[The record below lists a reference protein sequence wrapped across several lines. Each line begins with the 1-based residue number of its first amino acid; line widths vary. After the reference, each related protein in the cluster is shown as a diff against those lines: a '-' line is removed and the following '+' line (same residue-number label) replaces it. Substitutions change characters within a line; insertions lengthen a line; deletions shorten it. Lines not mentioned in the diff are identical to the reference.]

1 MTLQNLRH
9 PLSAAIG
16 GVGLALLSL
25 GALESRAQPPIVQ
38 PGAPGQPS
46 RVVSAA
52 EASNLAGIRFT
63 DADVKF
69 MQGMISHHAQ
79 ALEMTALLDT
89 RTGGGAMR
97 RLAQRIA
104 LSQEDE
110 IAMMREWLR
119 ARGQAVPADDAHH
132 APDWQPMPGM
142 LTGEEMERLAAARG
156 GAFDRLFLELM
167 IKHHRGALTMV
178 ENLLEQRG
186 AAQDSQLFAFTSDV
200 TSDQTAEIDRM
211 DAMLAELSP
220 DPRVR
225 LAAGFEDAGQA
236 LWNMALVAT
245 RPKPE
250 GFYDPRNPAG
260 RPVPVESEAEP
271 AEPAPAAAEEPDEDA
286 ERNED
291 AGREEGEP
299 EESAGHDGDAE
310 HGGAG
315 QGDAEHGGA
324 GHDDAERSEDAGREE
339 GEPEE
344 SAGHDGDAE
353 HGGAGHDAGNRQDA
367 GGGEPREAAAG
378 DDGDDPQ
385 RRGLLNFGNTD
396 LAFAGDRLFL
406 GSHHGFNT
414 YRVEVPAAPQLVG
427 SVVCPGGQGDVS
439 VVGNLLIMSV
449 EQTRGR
455 LDCGLQGVAEPVS
468 EARFRGIRI
477 FDVGDARMPRQVA
490 AVQTCRGSHTHTV
503 VTDPDDEGNVYVYGS
518 GTAPVRPGEELAGC
532 SDESPAENP
541 DTALFRIDVIRIPL
555 ASPGDAAIVSRPFV
569 FRDPETGAAAGL
581 WPGGDHGPGTQRTAE
596 SNRCHD
602 ITVFP
607 EIGLAAGACSGNGI
621 LLDISDPVNPVRLDD
636 VIDPA
641 FAYWHSATFNN
652 DGTKVIFTDEWG
664 GGGRPRCRASDPR
677 EWGANAIYDVV
688 DGRMEF
694 RGHYKLPAPQT
705 ERENCVAHNGSL
717 VPVPGRDVMVQA
729 WYQGG
734 ISVFDFTDSSNPVEI
749 AFFDRGPIHPER
761 FVMGGFWSAYWYRGY
776 VYGSEIAR
784 GLDVL
789 ELLPSEHLTE
799 NEIAAAASVAPAAFN
814 AQQQRRVEWPARPVV
829 ARAYLDQLERA
840 DALPAERR
848 TALSDLL
855 DRVDRRGTGTGP
867 GVAAELRSA
876 AAALEDDLAN
886 AGGRTA
892 QRLRALAE
900 ILASLADRPR

>member
-1 MTLQNLRH
+1 MHRRSALRAPLAATL
-9 PLSAAIG
+9 G
-16 GVGLALLSL
+16 TGLISLSL
-25 GALESRAQPPIVQ
+25 GAPAAPAQPPIVQ

-46 RVVSAA
+46 RAISAA
-52 EASNLAGIRFT
+52 EASDLAGIRHT
-63 DADVKF
+63 EADVRF

-89 RTGGGAMR
+89 RTESDALRQTAR
-97 RLAQRIA
+97 RIE

-110 IAMMREWLR
+110 IEMMQDWLR
-119 ARGQAVPADDAHH
+119 ARGQEVTEIDAHH
-132 APDWQPMPGM
+132 APGAMRMPGM
-142 LTGEEMERLAAARG
+142 LTDEEMAGLADADGA
-156 GAFDRLFLELM
+156 AFDRLFLELM

-200 TSDQTAEIDRM
+200 TADQTAEIDRM
-211 DAMLAELSP
+211 DAMLAGLSP
-220 DPRVR
+220 DPRAQ
-225 LAAGFEDAGQA
+225 LASGFHDAGQA

-250 GFYDPRNPAG
+250 GFFDPRNPAG
-260 RPVPVESEAEP
+260 RPLPVEEDPAPDAEP
-271 AEPAPAAAEEPDEDA
+271 EPDAAGADGGAEDPDEDGGA
-286 ERNED
+286 EDGGDPEPR
-291 AGREEGEP
+291 AAGEP
-299 EESAGHDGDAE
+299 EAADMDEE
-310 HGGAG
+310 
-315 QGDAEHGGA
+315 
-324 GHDDAERSEDAGREE
+324 DDER
-339 GEPEE
+339 P
-344 SAGHDGDAE
+344 
-353 HGGAGHDAGNRQDA
+353 
-367 GGGEPREAAAG
+367 
-378 DDGDDPQ
+378 

-396 LAFAGDRLFL
+396 AAFAGDRLFL
-406 GSHHGFNT
+406 GSYHGFNT
-414 YRVEVPAAPQLVG
+414 YRVEVPAAPQLVS

-455 LDCGLQGVAEPVS
+455 LDCGLQGVSEPVS
-468 EARFRGIRI
+468 GQRFRGIRI

-503 VTDPDDEGNVYVYGS
+503 VTDPDDEGAVYVYGS
-518 GTAPVRPGEELAGC
+518 GTGPVRPGEELAGC
-532 SDESPAENP
+532 SDESPAEDP

-555 ASPGDAAIVSRPFV
+555 ASPEDAAIVSRPFV

-596 SNRCHD
+596 SSRCHD
-602 ITVFP
+602 ITTFP
-607 EIGLAAGACSGNGI
+607 DAGLAAGACSGNGI
-621 LLDISDPVNPVRLDD
+621 LLDISDPADPVRLDD
-636 VIDPA
+636 VTDPS

-688 DGRMEF
+688 DGKMQF
-694 RGHYKLPAPQT
+694 RSHYKLPAPQT
-705 ERENCVAHNGSL
+705 ERENCVAHNGSI

-749 AFFDRGPIHPER
+749 AFFDRGPIHPDR

-799 NEIAAAASVAPAAFN
+799 NEIAAAAAAVAPAVFN
-814 AQQQRRVEWPARPVV
+814 PQQQRRIEWPARPVV
-829 ARAYLDQLERA
+829 ARAYLDQLER
-840 DALPAERR
+840 DDTLPAERR
-848 TALSDLL
+848 TALAGLL
-855 DRVDRRGTGTGP
+855 DRVERLGTTTDAGA
-867 GVAAELRSA
+867 AAELRSA
-876 AAALEDDLAN
+876 AAALDADAEDAE
-886 AGGRTA
+886 GRTE
-892 QRLRALAE
+892 QRLRGLAE
-900 ILASLADRPR
+900 TLTGLAERLQ